1 MKKPPKPKTLV
12 EVFTEEGLFDDPDV
26 VVVCD
31 CHRLTHCPTAWM
43 NPRKDNNG
51 SKKRM
56 AVLECQAHG
65 RR

>member
-12 EVFTEEGLFDDPDV
+12 EVFTQEGLLDDPDV

-43 NPRKDNNG
+43 NPRKDDND
-51 SKKRM
+51 SK
-56 AVLECQAHG
+56 
-65 RR
+65 

>member
-12 EVFTEEGLFDDPDV
+12 EVFTEEGLFDD
-26 VVVCD
+26 VCD

-51 SKKRM
+51 SK
-56 AVLECQAHG
+56 
-65 RR
+65 